1 MRKNFAFLNNFFGRG
16 LFDIYIGIMVLAL
29 VIFILI
35 FRQDKPKHQHINY
48 LPLLLLSD
56 YVY

>member
-16 LFDIYIGIMVLAL
+16 LFDIYVGIMVLTL

-35 FRQDKPKHQHINY
+35 FRQDKLKHQHISY
-48 LPLLLLSD
+48 LLILLLSD